1 MFSAGWNALVGRPG
15 EVERVSGDEGT
26 GGRRV
31 GEELAREVLA
41 GRLRELRDGSG
52 RTYAALARRIGVSG
66 STLHRYCTGQ
76 TVPAEFAPVE
86 RLARL
91 CGRTVEERQA
101 LHRLWLRAD
110 AERVERQE
118 AGAVPG
124 AGESGSAA
132 DPDAEE
138 ASSAAGPASE
148 ALGAP
153 GAEALGG
160 SGAPGATSVHLNED
174 GSAPAPPAPRSPAVR
189 RWAPVLAVCAAV
201 AALATGLI
209 AGFGG
214 PARPERPERQP
225 PVARPATPP

>member
-1 MFSAGWNALVGRPG
+1 MTWVFSAGWNALVGRPG

-31 GEELAREVLA
+31 GEELARESLA
-41 GRLRELRDGSG
+41 GRLRELREDSG

-91 CGRTVEERQA
+91 CGRTAEERQA

-124 AGESGSAA
+124 AVDAGSAVA
-132 DPDAEE
+132 PGAEE

-153 GAEALGG
+153 GAESLGG
-160 SGAPGATSVHLNED
+160 SGAPGATSVRRDED
-174 GSAPAPPAPRSPAVR
+174 PPAPPAPRSPVVR
-189 RWAPVLAVCAAV
+189 RWAP
-201 AALATGLI
+201 GS
-209 AGFGG
+209 
-214 PARPERPERQP
+214 PSARL
-225 PVARPATPP
+225 TPPWRPV